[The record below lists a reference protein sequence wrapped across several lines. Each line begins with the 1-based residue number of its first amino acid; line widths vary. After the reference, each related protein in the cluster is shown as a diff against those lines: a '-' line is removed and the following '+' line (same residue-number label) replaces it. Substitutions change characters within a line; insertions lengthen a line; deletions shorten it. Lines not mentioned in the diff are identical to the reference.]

1 MSPYVCDCTN
11 VVYMFCV
18 YCIYYYVNKFEAR
31 SLFST
36 SHLTIQ
42 HYATHTTDIPRMPH
56 TFNTYHIHS
65 KHVSIMMRQ
74 NLITTF
80 FQMFRR
86 GKKLINI
93 PSHFSALDLDKM
105 GF

>member
-36 SHLTIQ
+36 SHI
-42 HYATHTTDIPRMPH
+42 YE
-56 TFNTYHIHS
+56 TFYMISCFYKVLDTQELYILNQ
-65 KHVSIMMRQ
+65 KLLKV
-74 NLITTF
+74 LID
-80 FQMFRR
+80 RV
-86 GKKLINI
+86 INEE
-93 PSHFSALDLDKM
+93 FV
-105 GF
+105 

>member
-36 SHLTIQ
+36 SHL
-42 HYATHTTDIPRMPH
+42 
-56 TFNTYHIHS
+56 
-65 KHVSIMMRQ
+65 KHVHYVIG
-74 NLITTF
+74 LEVL
-80 FQMFRR
+80 
-86 GKKLINI
+86 KKQVLFINI
-93 PSHFSALDLDKM
+93 NKTHSERMNCKRDMFLSKIFPSLIDTIDRHMFI
-105 GF
+105 

>member
-36 SHLTIQ
+36 SHLKKTCSLCILLMFLADVLQYMFSIFEGFLTYITSLHYEPTCRKLKYAIHTCILYTYYHDITIL
-42 HYATHTTDIPRMPH
+42 
-56 TFNTYHIHS
+56 S
-65 KHVSIMMRQ
+65 
-74 NLITTF
+74 
-80 FQMFRR
+80 
-86 GKKLINI
+86 
-93 PSHFSALDLDKM
+93 
-105 GF
+105 

>member
-36 SHLTIQ
+36 SHLKYSNCTW
-42 HYATHTTDIPRMPH
+42 YLYSVANPGGGGPEGLGPPPR
-56 TFNTYHIHS
+56 N
-65 KHVSIMMRQ
+65 
-74 NLITTF
+74 
-80 FQMFRR
+80 
-86 GKKLINI
+86 
-93 PSHFSALDLDKM
+93 A
-105 GF
+105 

>member
-36 SHLTIQ
+36 SHL
-42 HYATHTTDIPRMPH
+42 YAKACIDVKFVVFFCMPLLFKF
-56 TFNTYHIHS
+56 FN
-65 KHVSIMMRQ
+65 V
-74 NLITTF
+74 
-80 FQMFRR
+80 
-86 GKKLINI
+86 KLCDAIKQVYKI
-93 PSHFSALDLDKM
+93 ELVRCKT
-105 GF
+105 